1 MLRVGL
7 PQAIVTSGIVFLS
20 CGLWLLPKVNDTL
33 IGGTP
38 RVRGWE
44 TRAMTPDRDF
54 SPKPQ
59 SQALPQPHSLPLEE
73 DAGPATLFQEI
84 NERRARIEN
93 AELLRHLRGL

>member
-1 MLRVGL
+1 
-7 PQAIVTSGIVFLS
+7 
-20 CGLWLLPKVNDTL
+20 
-33 IGGTP
+33 
-38 RVRGWE
+38 
-44 TRAMTPDRDF
+44 MTPDRDF

-59 SQALPQPHSLPLEE
+59 SQAFPQPSQSAPLDE